1 MKIRILL
8 CDDATFIR
16 DLIKRTLRKFLPQCE
31 IVEASDGK
39 KAQSILS
46 KQTVDLILSDWEMPE
61 VSGEELL
68 LWTREHEKHA
78 NTPFIM
84 ITSLGD
90 KNHIMKAVQGGVTDY
105 LGKPFTGEELMQKV
119 RKALA
124 RVGKLPAAPGA
135 ARSSGGGPFSSAEL
149 LNTGRPDAALAA
161 AATEALTGG
170 GKASANNKLR
180 GTGLI
185 RWGEKTLKCMIKSI
199 SIEEVVLV
207 IKRPDAHP
215 QLLESLLLDILPGN
229 DAERRIG
236 DVSCH
241 LHSIAAV
248 ERKIDAEFFNLV
260 LRYSGPDETQRAQ
273 IADFV
278 LSAEAG

>member
-16 DLIKRTLRKFLPQCE
+16 DLIKRTLRKYLPQSE
-31 IVEASDGK
+31 IVEASDGR
-39 KAQSILS
+39 KAQTILN
-46 KQTVDLILSDWEMPE
+46 KQNVDLILSDWEMPE

-68 LWTREHEKHA
+68 LWIREHERLA

-90 KNHIMKAVQGGVTDY
+90 KNHIMKAVQGGVSDY

-124 RVGKLPAAPGA
+124 RVGKLPASTAA
-135 ARSSGGGPFSSAEL
+135 ARSGSAGPFSSAEL
-149 LNTGRPDAALAA
+149 LNSGKPDAALAA

-170 GKASANNKLR
+170 NKASANNRLR

-185 RWGEKTLKCMIKSI
+185 RWGEQTLKCMIKSI

-207 IKRPDAHP
+207 IKRPEAHP
-215 QLLESLLLDILPGN
+215 QLLESLMLDILPGN
-229 DAERRIG
+229 DADRRIA

-248 ERKIDAEFFNLV
+248 ERKADAEFFNLV
-260 LRYSGPDETQRAQ
+260 LRFSGPDESQRTQ